1 MINNIKF
8 VDELKHHGIKELNER
23 IMEGMKVPPNN
34 LVEELKEYFDKTS
47 REQVLKDWEETVDYD
62 SGDVVAGAFINSLE
76 RRRKV
81 IESTNNVIPA
91 DDFVHET
98 NELEEDETVKL
109 VNKLLEFQEGLKSYN
124 KEFNIFGDD
133 ITDYDKDYILQHIVI
148 NMVDYLKFLN
158 WRLGGNDG
166 VFLPEWFDM
175 SLKEVMIKDLYAR
188 RLSVELEIENLQD
201 KIQKIDREIKR
212 YENNI

>member
-1 MINNIKF
+1 
-8 VDELKHHGIKELNER
+8 
-23 IMEGMKVPPNN
+23 MENKNVEAIHRKLHEWEKKPNF
-34 LVEELKEYFDKTS
+34 LEEMREYFKTTS
-47 REQVLKDWEETVDYD
+47 REQILKDWEKTSVYD
-62 SGDVVAGAFINSLE
+62 SGNVTADKFINFLE
-76 RRRKV
+76 QRRKL

-91 DDFVHET
+91 DDFTLNT

-133 ITDYDKDYILQHIVI
+133 ITDYDKDYSLQYIVI
-148 NMVDYLKFLN
+148 NRVGVSKYLEWKLYN
-158 WRLGGNDG
+158 REGI
-166 VFLPEWFDM
+166 FLPEWFDM

-188 RLSVELEIENLQD
+188 KLSVELEIELLQD

-212 YENNI
+212 YENNSN